1 VRNSSLVER
10 LWAENERGSSAQPKL
25 RIARSRWLL
34 AVVGE
39 RSDWVKGYGNEAWTV
54 QKWLCRNE

>member
-54 QKWLCRNE
+54 QK